1 MASIGGDLIMNTRG
15 DIQCPIGATS
25 GTLSVAAGVGAVYD
39 IPAWAE
45 GVLLQ
50 IPSTA
55 PSAVYLRGGAS
66 TLAAASVD
74 VAGTGTDAVFVP
86 GTIIRLSVQGVA
98 RLAMMT
104 ASGTSIVYVVPYV
117 RG

>member
-1 MASIGGDLIMNTRG
+1 MNTRG

-39 IPAWAE
+39 LPAWAE

-50 IPSTA
+50 IPSSA
-55 PSAVYLRGGAS
+55 PSAVYMRGGAS
-66 TLAAASVD
+66 SLAAAALD
-74 VAGTGTDAVFVP
+74 ITGAATDAVFVP

-98 RLAMMT
+98 RLAFIT
-104 ASGTSIVYVVPYV
+104 AAGTSPVYVVPYV